1 MSVFPCCLCEYVGIG
16 IGYVL
21 FRHFSLFNVLFG
33 KSREFQWDYSS
44 NDYILIKSWSLNISG
59 NRLSTI
65 YWCVDSWTDVSLSSG
80 RLPRYTFL
88 QSLLPGRHTGIKNKC
103 HTCVFPLFYACER
116 RLNFVEIY

>member
-1 MSVFPCCLCEYVGIG
+1 MFCLDIFLCSTYSLENLENFSGI
-16 IGYVL
+16 IVC
-21 FRHFSLFNVLFG
+21 
-33 KSREFQWDYSS
+33 